1 MNTGLDGFTLPLPT
15 HLSTDSVK

>member
-1 MNTGLDGFTLPLPT
+1 MDTGLDGFTLPLPT